1 MEHSLNNVIPVSSV
15 ERMESILHVRGEQL
29 RGYWR
34 LQESESNK
42 QDSRIS
48 RYLTETISKDSAREH
63 PPEIM
68 FNLKVGNS
76 CTY

>member
-1 MEHSLNNVIPVSSV
+1 MDRGAWWAIVHGVAKSQTRLSDFTSL
-15 ERMESILHVRGEQL
+15 Q
-29 RGYWR
+29 R

-42 QDSRIS
+42 QDSRTS
-48 RYLTETISKDSAREH
+48 RYLTETISKDSAMEH

-68 FNLKVGNS
+68 FNLKLGNS

>member
-1 MEHSLNNVIPVSSV
+1 MEYSLNNVIPVSSV
-15 ERMESILHVRGEQL
+15 ERMESILHIGGEKL

-42 QDSRIS
+42 QDSRTS
-48 RYLTETISKDSAREH
+48 RYLTETISKDSAMEH
-63 PPEIM
+63 PPE